1 MVDINS
7 LFKSQTDE
15 YFSDF
20 IQHLHLELDIVNGP
34 WICGGTARRLWQ
46 GEPWENHDI
55 DLFFPNQD
63 SFNRTLLLLWPHQG
77 GHETHKTTNATTYNI
92 QFNDKNY
99 KVQCICKEY
108 YKTVYDLWQSFDF
121 TVCCFATD
129 GKLIM
134 ADINAAKDVN
144 TKTMSYVPGSTRP
157 IDGRRVTKYGI
168 YGFNPT
174 KHILTELRKDH
185 RNQTLTAKWSSTDD
199 YT

>member
-1 MVDINS
+1 MIEIKS

-15 YFSDF
+15 NFSDL
-20 IQHLHLELDIVNGP
+20 INHLGLELDIVNGP

-46 GEPWENHDI
+46 NETWEAHDI
-55 DLFFPNQD
+55 DLFFPNAD
-63 SFNRTLLLLWPHQG
+63 SLNKTALLLWPHRGDQG
-77 GHETHKTTNATTYNI
+77 VHATANATTYTI
-92 QFNDKNY
+92 SFNNKNY

-108 YKTVYDLWQSFDF
+108 YKTVHDVWQTFDF

-129 GKLIM
+129 AKTVM
-134 ADINAAKDVN
+134 ADHNAVKDIN
-144 TKTMSYVPGSTRP
+144 TKTMRYVPGSTRP

-174 KHILTELRKDH
+174 KYILEELRKDH
-185 RNQTLTAKWSSTDD
+185 RNKTLMNNWSSNDD